1 MLSKYPMPHVSQKRL
16 KQETF
21 RSMRNSFIN
30 LMAAPRNP
38 HLTQMLLNDVLTATE
53 RVMIAKRLAAIVM
66 LCRGYSVYKIHMVL
80 KLSPSTVA
88 ILERRLENG
97 AFPYLDSLFR
107 GTRSKKLR
115 KEAEN
120 FWDSL
125 YKIILMGMPPRTGK
139 GRWKFLFEETQ

>member
-1 MLSKYPMPHVSQKRL
+1 MLSYTHMPHVSQRRL

-21 RSMRNSFIN
+21 QSMRKSFTN
-30 LMAAPRNP
+30 LMAVPRNP
-38 HLTQMLLNDVLTATE
+38 RLTQLLLNDVLTATE

-66 LCRGYSVYKIHMVL
+66 LCRGYSAYKIHMVL

-88 ILERRLENG
+88 RLEAQLENG
-97 AFPYLDSLFR
+97 AFPYLESLFR
-107 GTRSKKLR
+107 GSRSKKLH

-125 YKIILMGMPPRTGK
+125 FKIILMGMPPRTGK
-139 GRWKFLFEETQ
+139 GRWKFLFDKS

>member
-1 MLSKYPMPHVSQKRL
+1 MPHISKRRL

-21 RSMRNSFIN
+21 RSMKKSFTN

-38 HLTQMLLNDVLTATE
+38 RLTQLLLNDVLTATE
-53 RVMIAKRLAAIVM
+53 RIMLAKRLAAIVM
-66 LCRGYSVYKIHMVL
+66 LCRGYSSYKIHMVL

-88 ILERRLENG
+88 RLEARLENG
-97 AFPYLDSLFR
+97 AFPYLESLFR
-107 GTRSKKLR
+107 GSRSKKLL

-125 YKIILMGMPPRTGK
+125 FKIILMGMPPRAGK
-139 GRWKFLFEETQ
+139 GRWKFLFEKS